1 MDDINVPIFSQAKL
15 EYTKQLVD
23 ILYMNMYDGIR
34 SIYDDAKIIDR
45 DNLIDKE
52 SFCEDYD
59 KKLLDGLPV
68 KIKY

>member
-34 SIYDDAKIIDR
+34 SIYDDAK
-45 DNLIDKE
+45 
-52 SFCEDYD
+52 
-59 KKLLDGLPV
+59 LLYLNRMDANYQV
-68 KIKY
+68 C